1 MSATPSPH
9 HRRFFLQWTMTVST
23 ESSLMWTKRHINLRE
38 HLWRGGGRIVGTRG
52 QKRLL
57 GKSLLD
63 MTGSLHYVN
72 ISSCGCHTLFFL
84 EKFLWL
90 SVHAFYTK
98 KFPILWAVLIC
109 CFDTDLADLL
119 VMREGKKRG
128 RECGKYNEGKEKK
141 EGGIHLTLLT
151 SLGTRCMCG
160 IQTGTQAK
168 HINTLINRINKSE
181 KWTVGTKTEAL
192 AKWYNVWL
200 AYRRPVFDQQHTKK
214 NKWI

>member
-1 MSATPSPH
+1 
-9 HRRFFLQWTMTVST
+9 
-23 ESSLMWTKRHINLRE
+23 
-38 HLWRGGGRIVGTRG
+38 
-52 QKRLL
+52 
-57 GKSLLD
+57 
-63 MTGSLHYVN
+63 MTGSLYYVN

-84 EKFLWL
+84 EKILWL

-109 CFDTDLADLL
+109 CFDTDLAEDLL
-119 VMREGKKRG
+119 VMREGTKRG
-128 RECGKYNEGKEKK
+128 GECGKYNEGKEKK
-141 EGGIHLTLLT
+141 EGGIQLPLLT

-160 IQTGTQAK
+160 TQTGTQAK

-200 AYRRPVFDQQHTKK
+200 AYRRTVFDQQHTKK